1 MGRASGE
8 TSGGPDQH
16 MRTTHVFFNGRVL
29 TNAIVGVAIGSTS
42 PFGAGV
48 LALDAEPALDVYLR
62 RNGACVEALE
72 QLGGHAPKGVLAFDC
87 IARTK
92 GTGGFHNQTLV
103 ALAVS

>member
-1 MGRASGE
+1 
-8 TSGGPDQH
+8 

-72 QLGGHAPKGVLAFDC
+72 KLGGHAPKGVLAFDC

-103 ALAVS
+103 VLAVS